1 MKCRGDIGYQG
12 KTGSM
17 MSSFLM
23 LMCITAGIFCGRGGY
38 AQDIFTYH
46 GDKIPSRVEN
56 IYTKGLTYLVK
67 TQSTQGT
74 WPGRYGSETGV
85 VGLGVLAMLAHGED
99 PNSGP
104 YSTAIKRSI
113 DYLLK
118 MAQPANGY
126 MGSSMYNHGFATLA
140 LAEAYGVVDN
150 PRIGPALKKAVDL
163 LLTCQ
168 ERNGFGAWRYSPTS
182 NDADATVSGAQ
193 MVALFAA
200 RNAGIGVSEKALR
213 RGLRFF
219 RQCQGGGGGV
229 GYQRAGSPTPACTA
243 IGALVFALAREK
255 DSQEFKSA
263 FRYLQ
268 QIGRQGGSYPYYFLY
283 YSSQVFFHS
292 DAKAWE
298 SWNSENV
305 KALAATQNANGSWQG
320 SHGETFSTSAALLS
334 LALNYRLLPIYE
346 R

>member
-1 MKCRGDIGYQG
+1 MKMALYVIILCLV
-12 KTGSM
+12 SVP
-17 MSSFLM
+17 L
-23 LMCITAGIFCGRGGY
+23 FCTDSP
-38 AQDIFTYH
+38 AQDIFMHH
-46 GDKIPSRVEN
+46 GDTIPSRIEN
-56 IYTKGLTYLVK
+56 MYTKGLAYLVK

-74 WPGRYGSETGV
+74 WPGQYGTESGV

-99 PNSGP
+99 PNTGP
-104 YSTAIKRSI
+104 YSTAIKRSL

-118 MAQPANGY
+118 IAQPSNGY

-150 PRIGPALKKAVDL
+150 PKLGPALKKSVEL

-168 ERNGFGAWRYSPTS
+168 ENNGFGAWRYSPTS
-182 NDADATVSGAQ
+182 RDADATVSGAQ

-200 RNAGIGVSEKALR
+200 RNAGIGVPEKAIR

-219 RQCQGGGGGV
+219 RQCQGGGGGI

-243 IGALVFALAREK
+243 IGALVFALAKEK
-255 DSQEFKSA
+255 DGQEFKSA
-263 FRYLQ
+263 YKYLEQ
-268 QIGRQGGSYPYYFLY
+268 MGQRGGSYPYYYLY
-283 YSSQVFFHS
+283 YASQAFFHA
-292 DAKAWE
+292 DMRDWE
-298 SWNSENV
+298 SWNSKNV
-305 KALAATQNANGSWQG
+305 ATLASTQNSDGSWRG
-320 SHGETFSTSAALLS
+320 SHGEVFSTSASLLS